1 MGPGIVASFLIARL
15 HGDGTASV
23 NGGTG
28 TSGGGLT
35 EHIYGSLAL
44 DIVNN
49 SWLQILLVGIIW
61 YIIGTIIV
69 GLAEAIHNF
78 RVGKVGR
85 D

>member
-1 MGPGIVASFLIARL
+1 MGPAMVAAFLIATL
-15 HGDGTASV
+15 HGDGTALV

-28 TSGGGLT
+28 TSGGVLT
-35 EHIYGSLAL
+35 EHVYGSLAL
-44 DIVNN
+44 DIVNS
-49 SWLQILLVGIIW
+49 SWLQVLLAGITW